1 MLEFKVEKSSIELK
15 RAEILTSGSVNAFYA
30 KFQFNNEAWDSLTKI
45 VCFKAGNVIKNLE
58 LSEPFECK
66 IPWEVLQTH
75 GVNLE
80 IGVVGKLE
88 EEIILPTV
96 WTNAGTIRNGA
107 GGGDLSQPPTPSLYD
122 QLLKDIGNLE
132 ELETEDKSSLVAAN
146 NELYNIV
153 KELESGTSA
162 VISGATASVDDTS
175 GNPKVEVTLGG
186 TEMDRT
192 FDFKFTGINGKPG
205 ERGERGLQGDK
216 GERGDDGFSPSAS
229 VTQTETGAVVSIV
242 DKNGET
248 TATLKNGEN
257 GRDGQDG
264 RDGTDG
270 KSAIIS
276 NVSATVD
283 NSVGIPSV
291 EVSMGGTEIDRTFSF
306 AFKNLKGERGLQGE
320 QGIRGETGLQ
330 GNAGEKG
337 EDGFSPT
344 VQTEA
349 LADGTRITITDKDG
363 DKSFEVK
370 NGKDGERGEPGKDG
384 EPGQDGAPGQ
394 PGEPGKDGTSA
405 IISSA
410 TATIGIGTGAPS
422 VNVTLGGT
430 EQDRTF
436 TFAFDNLKGERG
448 LDGTPG
454 QDGQNGQDGK
464 TPVKGVDYY
473 TDQDKQEIVED
484 VLASVP
490 SGSDSNVIVVELPE
504 LFPDGFVTISDDD
517 LELLSSK
524 NALVYIQS
532 ASGQLHQRTIADD
545 SQMLFTNLTPF
556 ESIQQFIFY
565 SQISVL
571 IASKK
576 ASMTAN
582 VFLSVPSPN
591 QEGADKSKVL
601 VVGNENFPAWAEPTC
616 PIATSSDN
624 GKFLQVIDGKPKW
637 TSLPIYNGEVE

>member
-1 MLEFKVEKSSIELK
+1 MMKLRVNQADSHLIRK
-15 RAEILTSGSVNAFYA
+15 EIITSGAHYAFYV
-30 KFQFNNEAWDSLTKI
+30 QFDFDESWNGLTKI
-45 VCFKAGNVIKNLE
+45 AQFRAGETLKSWILPE
-58 LSEPFECK
+58 DHICT
-66 IPWEVLQTH
+66 IPWEVLITPELQ
-75 GVNLE
+75 LE
-80 IGVVGKLE
+80 IGVCGMDGE
-88 EEIILPTV
+88 EVILPTIWV
-96 WTNAGTIRNGA
+96 NAGLIHEGAA
-107 GGGDLSQPPTPSLYD
+107 GGEESLLPTPSLYE
-122 QLLKDIGNLE
+122 QLLKMIGNLE

-205 ERGERGLQGDK
+205 EQGERGLQGDK
-216 GERGDDGFSPSAS
+216 GERGDDGFSPSAN
-229 VTQTETGAVVSIV
+229 VTQTETGAVVSVV
-242 DKNGET
+242 DKSGET

-306 AFKNLKGERGLQGE
+306 AFKNLKGEKGLQGE

-330 GNAGEKG
+330 GNSGERG

-344 VQTEA
+344 VQTES

-370 NGKDGERGEPGKDG
+370 NGKDGERG

-410 TATIGIGTGAPS
+410 TATIGIGTGTPS

-473 TDQDKQEIVED
+473 TEQDKQEMVQ
-484 VLASVP
+484 A
-490 SGSDSNVIVVELPE
+490 VIAALP
-504 LFPDGFVTISDDD
+504 V
-517 LELLSSK
+517 
-524 NALVYIQS
+524 
-532 ASGQLHQRTIADD
+532 
-545 SQMLFTNLTPF
+545 
-556 ESIQQFIFY
+556 
-565 SQISVL
+565 
-571 IASKK
+571 
-576 ASMTAN
+576 
-582 VFLSVPSPN
+582 
-591 QEGADKSKVL
+591 
-601 VVGNENFPAWAEPTC
+601 
-616 PIATSSDN
+616 
-624 GKFLQVIDGKPKW
+624 
-637 TSLPIYNGEVE
+637 YNGEVE